1 MNMLGKGKIL
11 IMRGRPKE
19 ENTRHIVCKVRLNE
33 GENGILDEICKY
45 SGLTKSDAIR
55 RALQYYHDDQC
66 PCQTEKEG
74 ILDKAAK
81 KCYLN
86 GFEFSILIQEL
97 LISEN
102 GYVIDTG
109 NWENVNAEVALR
121 LVEKIK
127 KHPILWK
134 HFFMVA

>member
-1 MNMLGKGKIL
+1 MEEKQKGSTRNIACRIRL
-11 IMRGRPKE
+11 NDE
-19 ENTRHIVCKVRLNE
+19 ENN
-33 GENGILDEICKY
+33 ILDKICKKTD
-45 SGLTKSDAIR
+45 STKSDVMR
-55 RALQYYHDDQC
+55 SALAAYY
-66 PCQTEKEG
+66 KEMMLNPAQKTSD
-74 ILDKAAK
+74 ILDNAEIQG
-81 KCYLN
+81 YLN
-86 GFEFSILIQEL
+86 GFEFSILIHNL

-102 GYVIDTG
+102 GYVLDTG

>member
-1 MNMLGKGKIL
+1 
-11 IMRGRPKE
+11 MRGRPKE
-19 ENTRHIVCKVRLNE
+19 ENTRQIVCKVRLNE

-66 PCQTEKEG
+66 PCQTEQKD
-74 ILDKAAK
+74 ILDKAAEK
-81 KCYLN
+81 SYLS
-86 GFEFSILIQEL
+86 GFEFSILVQKL

-134 HFFMVA
+134 CFFMVA

>member
-1 MNMLGKGKIL
+1 MAQKQKESTRNVACKI
-11 IMRGRPKE
+11 
-19 ENTRHIVCKVRLNE
+19 RLNE
-33 GENGILDEICKY
+33 EENNILDKICKETD
-45 SGLTKSDAIR
+45 STKSDVMR
-55 RALQYYHDDQC
+55 SALAEYY
-66 PCQTEKEG
+66 KEMMIKPAQKESD
-74 ILDKAAK
+74 ILDNAEIHG
-81 KCYLN
+81 YLN
-86 GFEFSILIQEL
+86 GFEFSILIQKL

-127 KHPILWK
+127 SHPILWK

>member
-1 MNMLGKGKIL
+1 MEEKK
-11 IMRGRPKE
+11 KE
-19 ENTRHIVCKVRLNE
+19 STRNVACRIRLNE
-33 GENGILDEICKY
+33 DENNILDKICKETD
-45 SGLTKSDAIR
+45 STKSDVMR
-55 RALQYYHDDQC
+55 SALAAYY
-66 PCQTEKEG
+66 KEMVLKPAQKTSD
-74 ILDKAAK
+74 ILDKAEAQG
-81 KCYLN
+81 YLN
-86 GFEFSILIQEL
+86 GFEFSILVREL

-102 GYVIDTG
+102 GYVLDTE

>member
-1 MNMLGKGKIL
+1 MEEKQKGSTRNIACKIRL
-11 IMRGRPKE
+11 NDE
-19 ENTRHIVCKVRLNE
+19 ENN
-33 GENGILDEICKY
+33 ILDKICKKTD
-45 SGLTKSDAIR
+45 STKSDVMR
-55 RALQYYHDDQC
+55 SALAAYY
-66 PCQTEKEG
+66 KEMMLNPAQKTSD
-74 ILDKAAK
+74 ILDNAEIQG
-81 KCYLN
+81 YLN
-86 GFEFSILIQEL
+86 GFEFSILIHNL

-127 KHPILWK
+127 KHPVLWK

>member
-1 MNMLGKGKIL
+1 MAEKQ
-11 IMRGRPKE
+11 KE
-19 ENTRHIVCKVRLNE
+19 RTKYVACKAQLNVRDSQ
-33 GENGILDEICKY
+33 ILDEICKY

-74 ILDKAAK
+74 ILNKASEK
-81 KCYLN
+81 RYLN
-86 GFEFSILIQEL
+86 GFEFSILLQKL

-127 KHPILWK
+127 RHPILWK
-134 HFFMVA
+134 LFFMVA

>member
-1 MNMLGKGKIL
+1 MAQKQKESTRNVACKIRL
-11 IMRGRPKE
+11 NDE
-19 ENTRHIVCKVRLNE
+19 ENN
-33 GENGILDEICKY
+33 ILDKICKETD
-45 SGLTKSDAIR
+45 STKSDVMR
-55 RALQYYHDDQC
+55 SALAAYY
-66 PCQTEKEG
+66 KEMMLKSTQKTSD
-74 ILDKAAK
+74 ILDNAEIQG
-81 KCYLN
+81 YLN
-86 GFEFSILIQEL
+86 GFEFSILIHNL

>member
-1 MNMLGKGKIL
+1 
-11 IMRGRPKE
+11 MRGRPKE
-19 ENTRHIVCKVRLNE
+19 ENTRNIVCKVRLNE
-33 GENGILDEICKY
+33 DENNILDEICQQTE
-45 SGLTKSDAIR
+45 STKSDVVR
-55 RALQYYHDDQC
+55 KALAAYHDEMERYFTDRATTSTK
-66 PCQTEKEG
+66 TED
-74 ILDKAAK
+74 ILNKAETQG
-81 KCYLN
+81 YLN
-86 GFEFSILIQEL
+86 DYEFSILIQKL

>member
-1 MNMLGKGKIL
+1 MEEKQKGSTRNIACKIRL
-11 IMRGRPKE
+11 NDE
-19 ENTRHIVCKVRLNE
+19 ENN
-33 GENGILDEICKY
+33 ILDKICKKTD
-45 SGLTKSDAIR
+45 STKSDVMR
-55 RALQYYHDDQC
+55 SALAAYY
-66 PCQTEKEG
+66 KEMMLNPAQKTSD
-74 ILDKAAK
+74 ILDNAEIQG
-81 KCYLN
+81 YLN
-86 GFEFSILIQEL
+86 GFEFSILIHNL

-121 LVEKIK
+121 LVEKIN

>member
-1 MNMLGKGKIL
+1 
-11 IMRGRPKE
+11 MRGRSKE
-19 ENTRHIVCKVRLNE
+19 ENKRDIICKVRLNE
-33 GENGILDEICKY
+33 DENGILYEICKY

-74 ILDKAAK
+74 ILDKAAEK
-81 KCYLN
+81 RYLN
-86 GFEFSILIQEL
+86 GFEFSILIHNL

-121 LVEKIK
+121 LVKKIK

>member
-1 MNMLGKGKIL
+1 MAEKQ
-11 IMRGRPKE
+11 KE
-19 ENTRHIVCKVRLNE
+19 NARNIGCKVRLNE
-33 GENGILDEICKY
+33 DENNILDEICQQTK
-45 SGLTKSDAIR
+45 STKSDVMR
-55 RALQYYHDDQC
+55 RALAAYY
-66 PCQTEKEG
+66 KEMALKPAQKTSD
-74 ILDKAAK
+74 ILDKAEAQG
-81 KCYLN
+81 YLN
-86 GFEFSILIQEL
+86 GFEFSILIQKL

-121 LVEKIK
+121 LVKKIK

>member
-1 MNMLGKGKIL
+1 MEEKQKGS
-11 IMRGRPKE
+11 
-19 ENTRHIVCKVRLNE
+19 TRNIACRIRLNE
-33 GENGILDEICKY
+33 DENNILDKICKDTD
-45 SGLTKSDAIR
+45 STKSDVMR
-55 RALQYYHDDQC
+55 SALAAYY
-66 PCQTEKEG
+66 KEMERYFTDHATTSTKTSD
-74 ILDKAAK
+74 ILDKAEEQG
-81 KCYLN
+81 YLN
-86 GFEFSILIQEL
+86 GYDFSILIHNL